1 MNWGVPE
8 LYLTEGVYLA
18 YKDAHK
24 YTCSEGTEYWKKAL
38 DDYYAR
44 TGSYA
49 ETPEL
54 KGLGHIFNSCNYM
67 SDDVLK
73 TATENLRKAGG
84 LPL

>member
-1 MNWGVPE
+1 MIGFGAHTYMNWGVPE

-54 KGLGHIFNSCNYM
+54 KGLGHI
-67 SDDVLK
+67 LIL
-73 TATENLRKAGG
+73 ATI
-84 LPL
+84 